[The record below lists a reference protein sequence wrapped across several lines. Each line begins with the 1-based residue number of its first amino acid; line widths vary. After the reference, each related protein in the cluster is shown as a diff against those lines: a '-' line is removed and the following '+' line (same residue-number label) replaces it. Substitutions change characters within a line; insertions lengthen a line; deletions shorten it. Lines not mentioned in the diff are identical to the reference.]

1 MFFVREYFI
10 SFMKYFK
17 KILQFVAPYKKYAI
31 LNIIFNI
38 LYAIFNV
45 LTVVAFIPVLNI
57 LFKQENKIT
66 AKPVYEG
73 VGSFGDYA
81 REYFYH
87 FISQK
92 IDQEGVL
99 KTLAFICILTLS
111 LFFLKNLFRYLA
123 SYVLVFLRN
132 GTVKDLRDALYHK
145 IVRLPISYFSEKR
158 KGDIIARMT
167 SDVQEIENSFLTSL
181 EAVVREPLTVVISL
195 TMMFV
200 ISLKLTLFVF
210 ILLPISGFIISS
222 VSKKLK
228 ANSLKAQKETG
239 KFLSFIEETLTGLRV
254 IKGFNAEKII
264 ENKFKESTTRFRDL
278 MTSVLHRKTLASPM
292 SEFLGSATIIA
303 ILWYGGRMVL
313 QDDSNLK
320 PEEFLTY
327 IVLFYTVL
335 NPVKAI
341 TTAYYNIQ
349 KGDASAER
357 VMEILETENHIID
370 KPNAIKKDEFKQQI
384 EFKNI
389 AFKYK
394 DEYVLKNFSLT
405 VPKGKTVALVGQS
418 GSGKSTLANLVTRF
432 YDVNKGNILI
442 DGENIKD
449 ITKKSLRDLMGIV
462 TQESILFNDTIANNI
477 KLGSPNAT
485 IKEVRNAA
493 EIANAHEFIKDL
505 PEQYETNIGDSGN
518 TLSGGQKQRLSIAR
532 AVLKNPPIM
541 ILDEATSA
549 LDTESEQLVQKALE
563 KMMENRTSLVIA
575 HRLSTIQKAD
585 VIVVMK
591 KGEIVE
597 QGKHDELL
605 AKKGEY
611 FKLVTMQSL

>member
-1 MFFVREYFI
+1 MFFVYHH
-10 SFMKYFK
+10 SMKYFK
-17 KILQFVAPYKKYAI
+17 KILKFVAPYKKYAI
-31 LNIIFNI
+31 LNILFNI

-57 LFKQENKIT
+57 LFKQENKVMT
-66 AKPVYEG
+66 KPIYKG
-73 VGSFGDYA
+73 ISSFGDYA
-81 REYFYH
+81 REYFYY

-92 IDQEGVL
+92 IAQEGVL
-99 KTLAFICILTLS
+99 NTLLFICLLTLS
-111 LFFLKNLFRYLA
+111 LFFFKNLFRYLA

-181 EAVVREPLTVVISL
+181 EAVVREPLTVLISL
-195 TMMFV
+195 TMMMV

-222 VSKKLK
+222 ISKKLK

-239 KFLSFIEETLTGLRV
+239 RFLSFIEETLTGLRV
-254 IKGFNAEKII
+254 IKGFNAEEII
-264 ENKFKESTTRFRDL
+264 EEKFKASTTKFRDL

-313 QDDSNLK
+313 QDNSALK

-349 KGDASAER
+349 KGDASAAR

-370 KPNAIKKDEFKQQI
+370 KANAIEKEHFEQDI

-389 AFKYK
+389 SFKYK
-394 DEYVLKNFSLT
+394 DDYVLKDFSLT
-405 VPKGKTVALVGQS
+405 IPKGKTVALVGQS
-418 GSGKSTLANLVTRF
+418 GSGKSTLANLITRF
-432 YDVNKGNILI
+432 YDVNNGAILI
-442 DGENIKD
+442 DGENIKN
-449 ITKKSLRDLMGIV
+449 IKKKSLRDLMGIV
-462 TQESILFNDTIANNI
+462 TQESILFNDTITNNI
-477 KLGSPNAT
+477 KLGSPNADDAA
-485 IKEVRNAA
+485 IKDAA
-493 EIANAHEFIKDL
+493 KIANAHEFIKDL
-505 PEQYETNIGDSGN
+505 PQQYETNIGDSGN